1 MTRFACF
8 EGNLL
13 AADINKEADLK
24 FIWSRYMHCDFQS
37 YSNKTWWRI
46 CSSGLRD
53 TWDALTSHDAEQSA
67 QGCVVLHLSHQGCA
81 TEWETAVTPS
91 HQQSPPSP
99 PTTPAPP
106 PPLPDLSTWHCHNTT
121 VTEIKFILCELKP
134 HTMPSERWRSPLQ
147 FSNQLIL
154 NTKHFQ
160 CSGAIYLL
168 SMYYNL

>member
-1 MTRFACF
+1 MYAWPIIHLIVLMTRFACF
-8 EGNLL
+8 GDNLL

-91 HQQSPPSP
+91 HQQSPLSSQTTPLPLPTPSCTPSP
-99 PTTPAPP
+99 SSRSVNMA
-106 PPLPDLSTWHCHNTT
+106 LSQYDCDRNQIDSLWIEATYNAFRKVK
-121 VTEIKFILCELKP
+121 VTF
-134 HTMPSERWRSPLQ
+134 
-147 FSNQLIL
+147 
-154 NTKHFQ
+154 
-160 CSGAIYLL
+160 AI
-168 SMYYNL
+168 